1 MVGNLLTI
9 WRCGGPLACVDRS
22 PMDYISRPGCSAGLC
37 ELHSAENPTI
47 QLISAQQPQLGKNR
61 LFSSLLSGCKYPS
74 LTSLILHLC
83 STYYYHLFLLPSK
96 HKSQP
101 TKTNPSK
108 CLSFLSLSMSSSLI
122 TQTISMRLMQYP
134 SSKFYKEIINRPV
147 PTIVY
152 FFNPEDGCGPGEE
165 FEILES
171 GEHLSYEHETFFVNV
186 SESPVPNTP
195 SDLPVTILFSQGEQL
210 GTANGGDIPQ
220 FFELI
225 EEAESQV

>member
-1 MVGNLLTI
+1 
-9 WRCGGPLACVDRS
+9 
-22 PMDYISRPGCSAGLC
+22 
-37 ELHSAENPTI
+37 
-47 QLISAQQPQLGKNR
+47 
-61 LFSSLLSGCKYPS
+61 
-74 LTSLILHLC
+74 
-83 STYYYHLFLLPSK
+83 
-96 HKSQP
+96 
-101 TKTNPSK
+101 
-108 CLSFLSLSMSSSLI
+108 
-122 TQTISMRLMQYP
+122 MRLMQYP

-225 EEAESQV
+225 EEAESQVWNYEAAALPWMMYLSDWLGVVTGPSARRAQDCPGWE